1 VLGTGVLALSALLL
15 AGFSMGAAQGTFW
28 TVPPLLLSPA
38 GLAAGFAFINMC
50 GNLAGLVIPGFIGWV
65 RERTGSF
72 DIPVFAV
79 AALSLLAAGAI
90 AWLRA
95 RAEGAEQAAAVAPH
109 QRTL

>member
-1 VLGTGVLALSALLL
+1 
-15 AGFSMGAAQGTFW
+15 
-28 TVPPLLLSPA
+28 
-38 GLAAGFAFINMC
+38 
-50 GNLAGLVIPGFIGWV
+50 V

-95 RAEGAEQAAAVAPH
+95 RPAGADRAAAVVTH